1 MIQNGFFCDHDWS
14 RTSTSEG
21 HYPLKVARLPIPP
34 RGQYDVAKSGRKVTI
49 KKIVCATFYR
59 FFSHHLFNFF

>member
-1 MIQNGFFCDHDWS
+1 MKKALSPSIWKQGFSFCPGDHDWS

-34 RGQYDVAKSGRKVTI
+34 RGLYLLLLESEFQKRVQR
-49 KKIVCATFYR
+49 
-59 FFSHHLFNFF
+59 